1 MATVIN
7 LIEQKSAKKVLL
19 QAWLHNIVSER
30 WTSNTVITERVV
42 LGREGIPTGMNA
54 QLLRLTHQLEMV

>member
-1 MATVIN
+1 MATVTN

-19 QAWLHNIVSER
+19 QAWLYNIVSER
-30 WTSNTVITERVV
+30 WTSNTVITERAV

-54 QLLRLTHQLEMV
+54 QFLKLTHQLQMV